1 MKKYILL
8 ACALFSMHVI
18 AQTQVLKSDKWQCDI
33 SSSGFID
40 NLSFQVGGKVQTI
53 PFFKGRMNPGPCFY
67 VVSGSNQQKGQW
79 TSAGNLSFKAII
91 GAVECRIHY
100 MKWNGQ
106 PAIKVVMTNKG
117 NTTFAP
123 TKAGLKIGV
132 DTYMD
137 KYPEWSSKY
146 FPTLMRNEKHHFFGY
161 MQSPKGGIL
170 GIVSPQPIASWSVDY
185 NFGYKDSDGH
195 VFMGHRIESLN
206 LDLLNTL
213 PLPKHHPQNM
223 SSLRSGESKSWIIV
237 FFPVSHLA
245 SFEQQAHQIARIPMI
260 RMQQT
265 SFVSGEKV
273 SFDVLGIH
281 PTVAIEND
289 KGGMLKCDISKVS
302 GELYRVKCMLPQI
315 GLYDVTVNDNGF
327 VSEGVLTAHA
337 SWKWTL
343 ERARAAAEKYRQKAT
358 SHGESWYGYYSAF
371 IAKRYF
377 PDPQLDASLDKRF
390 DYLFRLLH
398 DQTKMEPLYYRYRIQ
413 NTSTTIGL
421 LVQRYQAKGDIIDL
435 KRASQLADWLIRNWQ
450 RPDGAY
456 INGKVVYTSV
466 IYVAKSILE
475 LALEEQ
481 EISKTD
487 SSWKV
492 KAQQHYE
499 SVRRAIDQLV
509 SAKGNFDTEG
519 EMTFEDGMVSCSAL
533 QIGMF
538 ALTQQD
544 PIKRKHY
551 TDAMLEILKSH
562 DCLAQLRVPDA
573 RRRGGTMRYWEAQY
587 DVQML
592 PNMFISPHGW
602 SAWRCYAT
610 YYAYLLTGDEHWLN
624 ETNNALGAFCNLV
637 DYRNGDL
644 RWAFVVDPYI
654 EARQACSA
662 DPRYT
667 ADSLSFGNPHP
678 DVYKTKQFVVGE
690 QYINMISDWQ
700 TVNTQDNDVHEVFK
714 CIGEAMLTSAYVVER
729 TDGTI
734 KTYNCT
740 ARKENGKLLINSNE
754 KQIVHL
760 HCNLKKGYTII
771 FNNTKSFTVNSNY
784 LGWVTGDPYLL

>member
-1 MKKYILL
+1 MRRYLFF
-8 ACALFSMHVI
+8 ACVLFSIQVV
-18 AQTQVLKSDKWQCDI
+18 AQTQVLKSDNWQCSI

-40 NLSFQVGGKVQTI
+40 NLTFRESGTTQVI
-53 PFFKGRMNPGPCFY
+53 PFFKENMNPGPCFY
-67 VVSGSNQQKGQW
+67 VVSGNDEQKGQW
-79 TSAGNLSFKAII
+79 SPAGNLSFKATI

-117 NTTFAP
+117 TTAFEP

-137 KYPEWSSKY
+137 KYPEWFNKY
-146 FPTLMRNEKHHFFGY
+146 FPTLMRNEKNHFFGY

-185 NFGYKDSDGH
+185 NLGYQDPAPH
-195 VFMGHRIESLN
+195 WFMGHRIKSLN

-213 PLPKHHPQNM
+213 PLPKHNPQNM
-223 SSLRSGESKSWIIV
+223 SSLRRGESKTWIIA
-237 FFPVSHLA
+237 FFPVNRLA

-265 SFVSGEKV
+265 SFVPGEKV

-281 PTVAIEND
+281 PTIIIKND
-289 KGGMLKCDISKVS
+289 KGQALKSNISKVA
-302 GELYRVKCMLPQI
+302 GELYRVECSLPQV
-315 GLYDVTVNDNGF
+315 GLYNLTVSDNGF

-337 SWKWTL
+337 SWEWTL
-343 ERARAAAEKYRQKAT
+343 ERARVAADKYRQKAT
-358 SHGESWYGYYSAF
+358 SHAESWYGYYSAF
-371 IAKRYF
+371 IAERYF

-390 DYLFRLLH
+390 EYLFGLLH
-398 DQTKMEPLYYRYRIQ
+398 DQTKMEPLYAKSRIQ
-413 NTSTTIGL
+413 NTATTIGL

-435 KRASQLADWLIRNWQ
+435 KRASRLADWMISSSQ
-450 RPDGAY
+450 RSDGAY
-456 INGKVVYTSV
+456 MDGRVVYTSA
-466 IYVAKSILE
+466 IYVAKSVLE
-475 LALEEQ
+475 LALEEK
-481 EISKTD
+481 EVSKTD
-487 SSWKV
+487 ESWKA

-499 SVRRAIDQLV
+499 SVHRAIDQLV
-509 SAKGNFDTEG
+509 SAKGNFETEG

-544 PIKRKHY
+544 PAKRKHY
-551 TDAMLEILKSH
+551 TDAMLEILNSH

-573 RRRGGTMRYWEAQY
+573 RRRSATMRYWEAQY
-587 DVQML
+587 DVQIL
-592 PNMFISPHGW
+592 PNMFNSPHGW

-610 YYAYLLTGDEHWLN
+610 YYAYLLTGNERWLN
-624 ETNNALGAFCNLV
+624 ETNNALGAFSNLV

-644 RWAFVVDPYI
+644 RWAFVVDPYVK
-654 EARQACSA
+654 ARQACSA

-678 DVYKTKQFVVGE
+678 DLYKTKQLVIGE

-714 CIGEAMLTSAYVVER
+714 CIGETMLTNAYVVER
-729 TDGTI
+729 ADGTI

-740 ARKENGKLLINSNE
+740 AKKENGKLLINSNE

-760 HCNLKKGYTII
+760 HCNLKESYTII
-771 FNNTKSFTVNSNY
+771 FNHTKSFVVKNNY
-784 LGWVTGDPYLL
+784 MGWVTGDPYLQ